1 MTRGRRERHKRT
13 CRRLILAVLV
23 VIVVGLATAAIKSK
37 MRQQEGQER
46 AEIIETEVQLEAE
59 KRVEESGISKA
70 EPPDRYAVFD
80 GMSRDWGDEA
90 EGFVFYEI
98 PPGYAENGGYFPEI
112 MQKYTYCL
120 CKQEGVSYPLIVAM
134 IERESGYRFDCIG
147 DDGGSSGYMQIMEAY
162 HTDRME
168 ELNCTDLMNPYQ
180 NVCVGISL
188 MKDLI
193 EKYGT
198 VQDALA
204 AYNYGETGARRH
216 LWSKGIYVYEYNEGI
231 MRRMREIEEELK
243 E

>member
-1 MTRGRRERHKRT
+1 MERKQKERHRRMR
-13 CRRLILAVLV
+13 RRLILAVLV
-23 VIVVGLATAAIKSK
+23 VIVAIIATATIKGSTG
-37 MRQQEGQER
+37 QQERQER
-46 AEIIETEVQLEAE
+46 AEIITPEVQFEASE
-59 KRVEESGISKA
+59 SVEASSIREA
-70 EPPDRYAVFD
+70 APPDRYTVFD

-98 PPGYAENGGYFPEI
+98 PPEYEENGGYFPEI
-112 MQKYTYCL
+112 MQIYTYCL

-147 DDGGSSGYMQIMEAY
+147 DDGGSSGYMQIMEVY
-162 HTDRME
+162 HADRME

-180 NVCVGISL
+180 NVRVGISL

-198 VQDALA
+198 IQDALA

>member
-23 VIVVGLATAAIKSK
+23 VIVAMIATAVVKGNTG
-37 MRQQEGQER
+37 QQEGQER
-46 AEIIETEVQLEAE
+46 AEIIETGVQLEAE
-59 KRVEESGISKA
+59 KRVEASGISKA
-70 EPPDRYAVFD
+70 APPDRYAVFD
-80 GMSRDWGDEA
+80 SMSRDWGDEA

-98 PPGYAENGGYFPEI
+98 PPEYEANGGYFPEI
-112 MQKYTYCL
+112 MQIYTYCL
-120 CKQEGVSYPLIVAM
+120 CRQEGVSYPLIVAM

-147 DDGGSSGYMQIMEAY
+147 DDGGSSGYMQIMEVY
-162 HTDRME
+162 HADRME

-180 NVCVGISL
+180 NVRVGISL